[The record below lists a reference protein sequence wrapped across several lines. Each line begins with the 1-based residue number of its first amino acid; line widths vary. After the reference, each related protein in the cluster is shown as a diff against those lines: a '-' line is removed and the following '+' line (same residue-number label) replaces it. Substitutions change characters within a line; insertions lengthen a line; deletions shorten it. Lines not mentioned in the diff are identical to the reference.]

1 MTRTR
6 LKFVL
11 FVALIAVLTDGEA
24 SGTDVLPSNT
34 NTPSNVIVATA
45 SYHKE
50 ALCLVTREANRVA
63 QELQLPEQLPIID
76 TNLVRSYITPNGML
90 RFTRAIGNVT
100 TSNYTYYVSV
110 DGKFS
115 FLESAHQDS
124 LRLKWF
130 TEYSW
135 PISRLDT
142 NAAYQLATQW
152 LADVSMDVQG
162 LNRDCNL
169 HIRPTAVRGEGATA
183 RFLPLY
189 WVYWTKGT
197 EGQGSMASVGLFLP
211 TKTLL
216 QLRVE
221 NTQYILRKPL
231 QFTNLD
237 LLLSPSKKQ

>member
-1 MTRTR
+1 
-6 LKFVL
+6 
-11 FVALIAVLTDGEA
+11 
-24 SGTDVLPSNT
+24 
-34 NTPSNVIVATA
+34 
-45 SYHKE
+45 
-50 ALCLVTREANRVA
+50 VTREANRVA